1 MAGLYD
7 KYKETGSVKQPK
19 MHDGLKF
26 GDKGFFDT
34 HFPSGSPRD
43 GKNPKMMGKLG
54 NAGTKNNPLNFKDL
68 DIQNAK
74 AMDYNQSKPPMLFH
88 DKLEKVKNAAKN
100 IALNVVTGGIHGAVR
115 SVKNLISK
123 NDDSETTG
131 FSRKIEPIKKQN
143 IPEGKGV
150 NVRGDIYDLKKSA
163 KILTPVRVAFEDA
176 QSERVGLKSG
186 SKILKNLRDKNKKF
200 PRKPTE

>member
-68 DIQNAK
+68 DLQNAK

-88 DKLEKVKNAAKN
+88 DKQEKAKFEASTEVKQASTDLEQLNTPLGEFLHKKMLSPVSVGIAA
-100 IALNVVTGGIHGAVR
+100 
-115 SVKNLISK
+115 
-123 NDDSETTG
+123 
-131 FSRKIEPIKKQN
+131 
-143 IPEGKGV
+143 
-150 NVRGDIYDLKKSA
+150 
-163 KILTPVRVAFEDA
+163 A

-186 SKILKNLRDKNKKF
+186 SKILKKLRNKKNQL
-200 PRKPTE
+200 PPKPTE